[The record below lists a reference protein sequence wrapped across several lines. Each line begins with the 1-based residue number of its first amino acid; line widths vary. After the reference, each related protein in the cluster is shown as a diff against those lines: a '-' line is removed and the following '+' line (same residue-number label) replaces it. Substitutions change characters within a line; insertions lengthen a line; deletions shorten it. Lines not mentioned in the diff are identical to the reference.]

1 MQRKKRSPRTS
12 IQGQKRTEKSNGL
25 IENYTNPPTAVNRK
39 CSSCG
44 YFRQVEQARR
54 NRVFCMFT
62 GETISPGM
70 TCDFWTL
77 AEVAHADI

>member
-1 MQRKKRSPRTS
+1 MRKSESPRTG
-12 IQGQKRTEKSNGL
+12 IQGQRKTEKANGL
-25 IENYTNPPTAVNRK
+25 MEKYLSPPAGVNRK

-54 NRVFCMFT
+54 NRVFCRFT
-62 GETISPGM
+62 GETVSPGM